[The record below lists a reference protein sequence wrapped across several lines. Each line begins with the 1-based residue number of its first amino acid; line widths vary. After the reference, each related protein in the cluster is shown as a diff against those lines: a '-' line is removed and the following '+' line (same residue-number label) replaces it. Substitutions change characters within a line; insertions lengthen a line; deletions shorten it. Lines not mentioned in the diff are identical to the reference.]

1 MRKIILIFC
10 VILLIVIFIGR
21 SGVLSSAF
29 TVELTEGS
37 VDEGFAYSN
46 LYPPRIRTG
55 NITSSEITIAW
66 DFERKKLVSKRG
78 LDYRC
83 AELSGFR
90 IYRDGFWFTDVPKDR
105 RSITDTGL
113 FPGTSYKYKV
123 VALTFDNRVE
133 GEVSEE
139 IEVETLAGDPNPIIN
154 FPKKRHEV
162 FLAEGASVA
171 EGYGIGRVGCWV
183 DQVAQYLTEH
193 GSVGLETYNR
203 AVRSSLSGDV
213 AGRIGRELAGYN
225 PDLVIVDTAGIN
237 DLTPALGL
245 LATVRGNLSLAD
257 FRTNVEKIIE
267 LVHPSD
273 ERTLILMNINYFD
286 CCWREGSNARNHE
299 KRVVWNKMIR
309 DIANEH
315 GLILVDVETPLENGG
330 IALLGAKPGD
340 PLEHQHPTIA
350 GHTVMAEVVIEAIE
364 RYKR

>member
-10 VILLIVIFIGR
+10 AILLIAIFIGR

-29 TVELTEGS
+29 TVELTEGL

-90 IYRDGFWFTDVPKDR
+90 IYRDGFWFTDVSAEQN
-105 RSITDTGL
+105 SITDTGL
-113 FPGTSYKYKV
+113 FPGESYKYKV
-123 VALTFDNRVE
+123 VALTFDNKIE
-133 GEVSEE
+133 GKPSEE
-139 IEVETLAGDPNPIIN
+139 IEVKTLAGDPNPIVN
-154 FPKKRHEV
+154 CPKKSHKV
-162 FLAEGASVA
+162 FLTEGASVA
-171 EGYGIGRVGCWV
+171 FGQGSSKAGWA
-183 DQVAQYLTEH
+183 DHVAQYLTEH
-193 GSVGLETYNR
+193 GSKGLR
-203 AVRSSLSGDV
+203 AFNKAIPGSLSAEV
-213 AGRIGRELAGYN
+213 AGRIGGEVEELN

-286 CCWREGSNARNHE
+286 CCWRENSNARNHE
-299 KRVVWNKMIR
+299 KRVAWNKMIR

-350 GHTVMAEVVIEAIE
+350 GHTVMAEAVIEAIE
-364 RYKR
+364 RYKK